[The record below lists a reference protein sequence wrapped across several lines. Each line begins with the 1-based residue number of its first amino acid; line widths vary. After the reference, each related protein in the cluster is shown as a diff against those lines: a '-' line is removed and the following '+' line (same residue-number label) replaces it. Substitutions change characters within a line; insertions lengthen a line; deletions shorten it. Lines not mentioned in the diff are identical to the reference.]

1 MTGRFNYD
9 YSKTL
14 WMKMFLA
21 TPDFARGVS
30 DVKISFEEAL
40 GIIKTVDALT
50 QGIGKIVYLVGWQGL
65 GHDDCYPEM
74 HKVNDF

>member
-14 WMKMFLA
+14 WMKMYLA

-40 GIIKTVDALT
+40 GIIKKVAAPT
-50 QGIGKIVYLVGWQGL
+50 QGIERRV
-65 GHDDCYPEM
+65 
-74 HKVNDF
+74 